1 MVNYKF
7 FLTICSVFVICAPV
21 LVCDVKAVS
30 IKNKPCKDNALNKHK
45 VGNKAMSKL
54 EMKSPNGK
62 RVVLF
67 SEPLNGRD
75 KDIKYWGKIT
85 VYQFGNKG
93 LEELD
98 IQPLYET
105 SNAEAFLADG
115 RDVQWSPDG
124 RYLVVWKIDNL
135 NSDNEKQA
143 IDFVDVCVG
152 VWEGF
157 RGTRWAT
164 SDNFVG
170 WKEGEPHTMLLVSE
184 RGNIEAQ
191 PINKPEPNA
200 CE

>member
-1 MVNYKF
+1 MKTVPRCKLLSLWF
-7 FLTICSVFVICAPV
+7 IITCISCIPIAASAQGKILT
-21 LVCDVKAVS
+21 
-30 IKNKPCKDNALNKHK
+30 KNSA
-45 VGNKAMSKL
+45 SKQI
-54 EMKSPNGK
+54 KSPNGK
-62 RVVLF
+62 RVGLF

-75 KDIKYWGKIT
+75 RNINYWGKIT
-85 VYQFGNKG
+85 VYQVEGRG
-93 LEELD
+93 LKELD

-105 SNAEAFLADG
+105 SNAEAFLADS

-135 NSDNEKQA
+135 NSDSEKQTV
-143 IDFVDVCVG
+143 DFIDVCVG
-152 VWEGF
+152 MWEGF

>member
-1 MVNYKF
+1 MVKCKF
-7 FLTICSVFVICAPV
+7 FLTICSVFVICGSV
-21 LVCDVKAVS
+21 LVCDGEAVS
-30 IKNKPCKDNALNKHK
+30 IKNKPCKDNALKKNK
-45 VGNKAMSKL
+45 VGKKTMSKL

-67 SEPLNGRD
+67 SEPLKGRD
-75 KDIKYWGKIT
+75 RDIKYWGKIT
-85 VYQFGNKG
+85 VYQFGKKG

-135 NSDNEKQA
+135 NSGSEKQTV
-143 IDFVDVCVG
+143 DFVDVCVG
-152 VWEGF
+152 MWEGF
-157 RGTRWAT
+157 RGIRWAT